1 MRPPAD
7 AETTKLRFGV
17 LVCGLFAVAATA
29 FATDI
34 GPDAARHLR
43 QQGAILPL
51 ADIVEALTAERPGR
65 VLETE
70 LEHDDGRYVYE
81 IELLGNDGHVYEF
94 EIDAATGRQLDV
106 ERER

>member
-1 MRPPAD
+1 M
-7 AETTKLRFGV
+7 KLRFG
-17 LVCGLFAVAATA
+17 LPFCGLLAFAAAA

-34 GPDAARHLR
+34 GPDAARRLR

-51 ADIVEALTAERPGR
+51 ADIVDGLTAERPGR

-70 LEHDDGRYVYE
+70 LERDDGRYVYE
-81 IELLGNDGHVYEF
+81 IELLGDDGHVYEF
-94 EIDAATGRQLDV
+94 EIDAATGRRLEV